1 METRVNLR
9 LARRGRVTALEVA
22 RLAGVSRSAVSR
34 CFSGSTKIAPATRE
48 KVRQAALSLGYRPNA
63 IARSLTGQRTDLVAI
78 IVAEQE
84 QENPYTRVVEDTLMV
99 RLAAQGKRI
108 LTVPVTA
115 ETTVDES
122 LLRALDY
129 QVDGIIVVGG
139 SVSDSIVTDLMAL
152 DVPLF
157 LYGGAMEGQGI
168 ESVSCDNL
176 KGGATAARFLLR
188 GGHQRIAYL
197 TKRATTYANTLR
209 RQGFV
214 GELERAGQRL
224 YAEVFNENSYQ
235 GGLDAALR
243 LLSRDALPDA
253 IFCFNDIMA
262 LGALDAANSLK
273 LRVPDDLSILGFDDI
288 PMASWRAFNLTTFR
302 NEIAAQTSLLV
313 ERMAARW
320 AGEQP
325 RSSLHTVEP
334 TLVVR
339 GTTR

>member
-1 METRVNLR
+1 METRVNPR
-9 LARRGRVTALEVA
+9 SARKGRVTALEVA

-48 KVRQAALSLGYRPNA
+48 KVRQVAHSLGYRPNA

-84 QENPYTRVVEDTLMV
+84 NPHTRMVEDTLMV
-99 RLAAQGKRI
+99 RLAEQGKRI
-108 LTVPVTA
+108 LMVPVTA

-139 SVSDSIVTDLMAL
+139 SVSQSIVTDLMAL

-168 ESVSCDNL
+168 ESVCCDNL

-209 RQGFV
+209 RRGFV
-214 GELERAGQRL
+214 GELEKAGQGL
-224 YAEVFNENSYQ
+224 YAEVFNDNSYQ

-243 LLSRDALPDA
+243 LLTRDAPPDA

-262 LGALDAANSLK
+262 LGALDAAASLK
-273 LRVPDDLSILGFDDI
+273 LRVPDDLSIMGFDDI
-288 PMASWRAFNLTTFR
+288 PMASWHAFNLTTLR
-302 NEIAAQTSLLV
+302 NEVAAQTSLLV

-325 RSSLHTVEP
+325 TNSLHTVEP